1 MTRRCNMS
9 ICLALVVITA
19 TPALSSRSK
28 DEAEKIAKLKAAFLL
43 NFMKFSEWP
52 EDSFKDDDSPILLTV
67 YGADTIGTA
76 LDQTLADRAVHGRT
90 IVIHRV
96 LPPVRNRY
104 KKSEEYRAALSAT
117 MDRLRQS
124 HVVLLAGLGEESTQ
138 HLINSVADAPVLLVG
153 DGKQYINNQTMLDL
167 VEDEGRIRIYANRK
181 ALEESQVKVSSRLLK
196 LAVLVGEK

>member
-1 MTRRCNMS
+1 MP

-76 LDQTLADRAVHGRT
+76 LDQTLTDRAVHGRT
-90 IVIHRV
+90 IVIHRA
-96 LPPVRNRY
+96 LPPVRNHY
-104 KKSEEYRAALSAT
+104 KKPEEYRAALSAT

-124 HVVLLAGLGEESTQ
+124 HVVLLAGLEEESTQ

-153 DGKQYINNQTMLDL
+153 DGQQYVKSQTMLDL
-167 VEDEGRIRIYANRK
+167 VKNEGRIRIYANRE